1 MKNTGLVVANDA
13 SSERLKA
20 TTANIY
26 RMGCTNTV
34 VCNYDGRAFPRVMG
48 GFDRVMLDAPCS
60 GTGVIS
66 KDPSVKTS
74 KVERDFQKCAHVQKE
89 LLLCAIDSV
98 DAGSKTGGYIVY
110 STCSVMVEENEAVLD
125 YALKKRPNI
134 KLVETGITFGT
145 PGFAKH
151 RNHRFHQSVTKSRRF
166 YPHTHNMHGFFA
178 AKFKKTRELTAEE
191 LKGKSAVVDSVDPDE
206 GSAVD
211 ENPKKRRKT
220 AEKTSD
226 GPMGEPAK
234 PAKSASNGK
243 VSAKQARLEKLQA
256 ARKEHNSH
264 KNELSYQAAKGNG
277 LIVKA
282 ALSTDGGAAAA
293 AAAEPEADAAPAKA
307 KKSKKAK
314 GKDTTPAVAAE
325 PERVAKATKK
335 AKAKAKEVAP
345 EEPVATADAPTKK
358 AAKVAKVAKAE
369 KAETAPMAEEKSTKK
384 KKKKKTTTTTKPVQ
398 VEEAPAPAAKAEKAA
413 PVPEGKKKKT
423 KTKTK
428 IQSAHAEEAPSPA
441 EPDWKAKRDAAAAV
455 KKAAPAVEKPK
466 FIASKKFNGA
476 KEGYVFR
483 GFKQTLGYH
492 LDIPKKITGKAV
504 KGGGGGGKGKKSGG
518 KKRRGSWLD

>member
-66 KDPSVKTS
+66 KDPSVKTG

-98 DAGSKTGGYIVY
+98 DAGSKTGGYIIY

-178 AKFKKTRELTAEE
+178 AKFKKTRELTPEE
-191 LKGKSAVVDSVDPDE
+191 LKGESSVADSVDPDQ
-206 GSAVD
+206 GSAAD

-220 AEKTSD
+220 AEKTRD
-226 GPMGEPAK
+226 GPMADEPAK
-234 PAKSASNGK
+234 PASNGNK
-243 VSAKQARLEKLQA
+243 VSAKQAKREKLQA

-264 KNELSYQAAKGNG
+264 KNELSYQAF
-277 LIVKA
+277 KA
-282 ALSTDGGAAAA
+282 VPSADGGGG
-293 AAAEPEADAAPAKA
+293 AAAEPEPEAAPA

-314 GKDTTPAVAAE
+314 GKD
-325 PERVAKATKK
+325 
-335 AKAKAKEVAP
+335 AP
-345 EEPVATADAPTKK
+345 PVAVRP
-358 AAKVAKVAKAE
+358 VLLYVGCPSHLPVHLPE
-369 KAETAPMAEEKSTKK
+369 VPMRPHSA
-384 KKKKKTTTTTKPVQ
+384 VQ
-398 VEEAPAPAAKAEKAA
+398 QAREYGTPWDHKLTDGP
-413 PVPEGKKKKT
+413 
-423 KTKTK
+423 
-428 IQSAHAEEAPSPA
+428 
-441 EPDWKAKRDAAAAV
+441 
-455 KKAAPAVEKPK
+455 
-466 FIASKKFNGA
+466 
-476 KEGYVFR
+476 
-483 GFKQTLGYH
+483 
-492 LDIPKKITGKAV
+492 
-504 KGGGGGGKGKKSGG
+504 
-518 KKRRGSWLD
+518 